1 MSFMEDYR
9 LGELSGVLYACD
21 VAIPPAR
28 SAANR
33 ALSLSIIAKPSGQA
47 ALDMVRHAAT
57 LEEAAAVLR
66 QAAALA
72 YPKPALLQA
81 AE

>member
-1 MSFMEDYR
+1 
-9 LGELSGVLYACD
+9 LYACELA
-21 VAIPPAR
+21 VSPAR

-33 ALSLSIIAKPSGQA
+33 ALCLSTVTKPSGQA

-72 YPKPALLQA
+72 YPKPALMQA